1 MKLIKM
7 LFGALMMLLLVSS
20 ITVAGDFD
28 WVKDFNIKA
37 EADPSV
43 TIEQRCPEFPFKKQ
57 HKFPLATP

>member
-1 MKLIKM
+1 MVKLIKM

-37 EADPSV
+37 EADH
-43 TIEQRCPEFPFKKQ
+43 QD
-57 HKFPLATP
+57 